1 MNDKI
6 GICGLGAVGNALY
19 NTFIKKNCIVYGYDK
34 YKNIGH
40 INNFLD
46 AEILFLCLPTPSEN
60 STKEI
65 YAACTELS
73 VIEYK
78 GIIVIKSTVPIGT
91 TKDISNKFKNLTF
104 VHNPEFLSMKTA
116 EQDFETQKH
125 IVIGG
130 NNNDNDNDNIIYNF
144 YKRHFPDAEISVV
157 SSDESES
164 MKLFCNSFY
173 SVKIQFFTELY
184 LLCNTMNIDY
194 NKVRDLMLKNDWINP
209 MHTNVPGTDGQIS
222 YGGMCFP
229 KDTAALIKFAEQA
242 GVHVNVVDAA
252 VKKNTLLRL
261 TKT

>member
-6 GICGLGAVGNALY
+6 GICGLGAVGNALS

-130 NNNDNDNDNIIYNF
+130 NDNDNIIYNF

-229 KDTAALIKFAEQA
+229 KDTNILLKVMRDNNITTCKVLES
-242 GVHVNVVDAA
+242 VIEERN
-252 VKKNTLLRL
+252 LLR
-261 TKT
+261 KE

>member
-19 NTFIKKNCIVYGYDK
+19 NTFIKKNIIVYGYDK

-40 INNFLD
+40 INNFLNT
-46 AEILFLCLPTPSEN
+46 EILFLCLPTPSEN

-65 YAACTELS
+65 YATCTELS
-73 VIEYK
+73 VIQYK
-78 GIIVIKSTVPIGT
+78 GVIVIKSTVPIGT

-116 EQDFETQKH
+116 EHDFETQKH

-130 NNNDNDNDNIIYNF
+130 DDNDYIVYNF

-184 LLCNTMNIDY
+184 LLCKTMNIDY

-229 KDTAALIKFAEQA
+229 KDTNILLKVMRDNNITTCKVLES
-242 GVHVNVVDAA
+242 VIEERN
-252 VKKNTLLRL
+252 LLR
-261 TKT
+261 KE